1 MLKSMM
7 AAFYDPCGD
16 ASPHRI
22 SANGVRLKFPYRR
35 ANSVGARVS
44 FSAFIDP
51 SVEKAEGLAL
61 EHSRGS
67 CSPMSHRPYFLLANS
82 SARWL
87 PSSHVPET

>member
-1 MLKSMM
+1 MHVPYLNTNE
-7 AAFYDPCGD
+7 YDL
-16 ASPHRI
+16 
-22 SANGVRLKFPYRR
+22 LKFLYRR